1 MPKKLLRFR
10 MQMLMKLCCQLLMY
24 LPLRCWLPQSCL
36 LRRMKPQM
44 YCSGCCFRTR

>member
-24 LPLRCWLPQSCL
+24 LPPLCLLPQNCL
-36 LRRMKPQM
+36 LRTKPQM
-44 YCSGCCFRTR
+44 CCSGCCYRKR